1 MTTTTFTFVFVLA
14 CCWPIANSFTTTTT
28 TITTTTAL
36 LTPRFGFE
44 TSYTYLTRN
53 DHCNKHVLYAKK
65 PTKKNKSKKTVLR
78 SGGGGGFGAKAVVSS
93 ENKVRSVSGHAGSGE
108 KPLRQAANTFDAIR
122 KDHGKEATNDVYCY
136 SPLNDEE
143 TFWYVGKI
151 AVRPGTAATAMQ
163 AALSQKRLIFEY
175 SKRELRPQNLGGKY
189 ASTLELWL
197 APGDSE
203 MDAVQNKISLTKV
216 EGTTKDLLPDF
227 SVKDVGYNPE
237 IYVGDEIEKGGLR
250 IKRNPLTG
258 DPVKPVFEVNESM

>member
-1 MTTTTFTFVFVLA
+1 MQNTSLLLALIIYLA
-14 CCWPIANSFTTTTT
+14 CSWHTVNSFTT
-28 TITTTTAL
+28 APR
-36 LTPRFGFE
+36 LTQQTSIE
-44 TSYTYLTRN
+44 TSLF
-53 DHCNKHVLYAKK
+53 AKK
-65 PTKKNKSKKTVLR
+65 QQKKGKKNVAR
-78 SGGGGGFGAKAVVSS
+78 SGGGGGFGAKPEVST

-122 KDHGKEATNDVYCY
+122 KDHGKESCNDVYCY

-151 AVRPGTAATAMQ
+151 AVRPGTAATPMQ
-163 AALSQKRLIFEY
+163 AAISQKRLIFEY

-189 ASTLELWL
+189 ASALELWL

-203 MDAVQNKISLTKV
+203 MDAVQNKVSFTKV
-216 EGTTKDLLPDF
+216 EGTAKDLLPDF

-250 IKRNPLTG
+250 VKRNPETG
-258 DPVKPVFEVNESM
+258 EPIKPVFEVNESM

>member
-1 MTTTTFTFVFVLA
+1 M
-14 CCWPIANSFTTTTT
+14 
-28 TITTTTAL
+28 
-36 LTPRFGFE
+36 E
-44 TSYTYLTRN
+44 
-53 DHCNKHVLYAKK
+53 
-65 PTKKNKSKKTVLR
+65 
-78 SGGGGGFGAKAVVSS
+78 VSNES
-93 ENKVRSVSGHAGSGE
+93 KVRSVSGHAGSGE

-122 KDHGKEATNDVYCY
+122 KDHGAQSTNDVYCY
-136 SPLNDEE
+136 SPLDDEE

-151 AVRPGTAATAMQ
+151 AVRPGTAATPLQ

-189 ASTLELWL
+189 ASALELWL

-203 MDAVQNKISLTKV
+203 MDAVQNKASLTKV
-216 EGTTKDLLPDF
+216 DGTTKDLLPDF

-258 DPVKPVFEVNESM
+258 EPTKPVFEVNESM